1 MLEKLEQHQIKIYLL
16 CFGAG
21 LALGLISTNPTSP
34 LEKLLEPAIA
44 VLLYTMF
51 CQIPF
56 KQLFDGFQQKRFL
69 LALMTVNFILI
80 PLFIAGVYR
89 FLPDSESIRFGIY
102 LVLLTPCVD
111 YVIFFTKAG
120 KGDEKLML
128 ASTPLLLL
136 AQVLLLPFYLWWFMG
151 KDIVDLID
159 IKPFIASFL
168 WLILIPLALAI
179 LSEWCAKKS
188 KIGKSYLNFTAWLPV
203 PMMGAVLFVVAQS
216 EINRAYSHGW
226 IIIGLIPLYFSYMI
240 VAGMLAWLA
249 GRAFKLRVKQA
260 RTVCFSA
267 ATRNSLVVLPLA
279 LSLADETKASIAAAV
294 IVTQTMI
301 ELLGELVYIRAI
313 PFLISD
319 STSGHYD

>member
-16 CFGAG
+16 CFAS
-21 LALGLISTNPTSP
+21 GLILGITSTNQTSP

-44 VLLYTMF
+44 TLLYTMF

-56 KQLFDGFQQKRFL
+56 KQLLSGFQQKRFL
-69 LALMTVNFILI
+69 LALMIVNFILI
-80 PLFIAGVYR
+80 PLFIAGTYR
-89 FLPDSESIRFGIY
+89 FLPDSESVRFGIY

-136 AQVLLLPFYLWWFMG
+136 AQILLLPVYLWWFMR
-151 KDIVDLID
+151 KDMVDLID
-159 IKPFIASFL
+159 IKPFISSFL
-168 WLILIPLALAI
+168 WLILIPLSLAI
-179 LSEWCAKKS
+179 LSEWGAKKS
-188 KIGKSYLNFTAWLPV
+188 KKGKIYLHFTAWLPV
-203 PMMGAVLFVVAQS
+203 PMMGVVLFLVAQS
-216 EINRAYSHGW
+216 EINRAYHYSW
-226 IIIGLIPLYFSYMI
+226 IIIGLIPLYLSYMI
-240 VAGMLAWLA
+240 FAGMLAWLS
-249 GRAFKLRVKQA
+249 GRVFKLPVKQA
-260 RTVCFSA
+260 RTLCFSA

-279 LSLADETKASIAAAV
+279 LSLSDETKASIAAAV
-294 IVTQTMI
+294 IVTQTMT

-319 STSGHYD
+319 STNHHYD